1 MSLPLAWSIVFV
13 LSVGLILLLR
23 KISLRTGF
31 LLDNPHNNN
40 KAGIHTYPVP
50 SVGGI
55 AVVIAVMAGI
65 WLRYGRF
72 EAWNHI
78 PFYLTVLILMAV
90 GIIDDT
96 FIVSH
101 RVKLV
106 TQAAIAILTIGS
118 GIVIQGVKLG
128 PLQIAVAHPFD
139 YFFTIFYVM
148 GMINAINMIDGL
160 DGLAGGTGVII
171 LTGVLIGSYLLQN
184 TFPYMLAPF
193 IIVALV
199 AFLMFNFHP
208 AKVFL
213 GEVGSM
219 FLGVTLAVLQIRGL
233 TSGGYFYLG
242 YAIIITA
249 FPITDVLWSIIRRG
263 KHYYK
268 RDLDHLHHRLYFNV
282 FNKSQPKTV
291 LTLWGINLILLGIGV
306 LTLLYYETLCIPIL
320 LTGIVGVAIML
331 HLLKRR

>member
-1 MSLPLAWSIVFV
+1 
-13 LSVGLILLLR
+13 
-23 KISLRTGF
+23 
-31 LLDNPHNNN
+31 
-40 KAGIHTYPVP
+40 
-50 SVGGI
+50 
-55 AVVIAVMAGI
+55 
-65 WLRYGRF
+65 
-72 EAWNHI
+72 
-78 PFYLTVLILMAV
+78 
-90 GIIDDT
+90 
-96 FIVSH
+96 
-101 RVKLV
+101 
-106 TQAAIAILTIGS
+106 
-118 GIVIQGVKLG
+118 
-128 PLQIAVAHPFD
+128 
-139 YFFTIFYVM
+139 
-148 GMINAINMIDGL
+148 MIDGL

-233 TSGGYFYLG
+233 TYGGYFYLG

-249 FPITDVLWSIIRRG
+249 FPITDVLWSIVRRR
-263 KHYYK
+263 KHYHK
-268 RDLDHLHHRLYFNV
+268 RDLGHLHHRLYFNV

-291 LTLWGINLILLGIGV
+291 LTLWGINLLLLGIGV

-320 LTGIVGVAIML
+320 LTGIVGVAIIL
-331 HLLKRR
+331 YLLKRR